1 MWPGLF
7 KFTLNIFPWA
17 SSSIFLSPEIKNK
30 RLTDRLNR
38 RQCMSNDEHFSWGKY
53 APKNR
58 GYFLRFLIAVGFG
71 RGAIR
76 TKILETWKK
85 KFGNL
90 LDITVRGINYRLNL
104 DDNVIDCKIFASSII
119 YDKKEINYLKNSCQ
133 DGVFVDIGAN
143 TGYYSLALA
152 KEACCKVIAIEP
164 NPPTIN
170 RLKFNV
176 DINSELKKKIII
188 VPMGVGENGAF
199 ELYSGEDLGGASLH
213 GSLFEKPNN
222 KVTIQTK
229 PLLDILATQNI
240 KHVDA
245 LKIDVEGMED
255 CALGPFFEKAPFQMW
270 PKCIVI
276 EYDHQH
282 MWKIDLFKRLTD
294 KGYIEVSRS
303 SGNVTL
309 QLQKTAQTICIPG

>member
-1 MWPGLF
+1 
-7 KFTLNIFPWA
+7 
-17 SSSIFLSPEIKNK
+17 
-30 RLTDRLNR
+30 
-38 RQCMSNDEHFSWGKY
+38 MSNDEHFSWGKY
-53 APKNR
+53 APKKK
-58 GYFLRFLIAVGFG
+58 GLFLRFLIAVGLG
-71 RGAIR
+71 RGSIR
-76 TKILETWKK
+76 AKILKTWKE

-90 LDITVRGINYRLNL
+90 LDINVRGINYRLNL

-119 YDKKEINYLKNSCQ
+119 YDKKELNYLKKACQ
-133 DGVFVDIGAN
+133 GGVFVDIGAN
-143 TGYYSLALA
+143 TGYYSLVLA
-152 KEACCKVIAIEP
+152 HEACCEVIAIEP

-176 DINSELKKKIII
+176 EINSDLKEKITII
-188 VPMGVGENGAF
+188 PMGVGEDGEF

-229 PLLDILATQNI
+229 PLFDILTKQNI
-240 KHVDA
+240 KHVDS

-255 CALGPFFEKAPFQMW
+255 YALGPFFEKAPFQMW

-282 MWKIDLFKRLTD
+282 MWKIDLLNILMD

-309 QLQKTAQTICIPG
+309 QLQKKAQAICIPR